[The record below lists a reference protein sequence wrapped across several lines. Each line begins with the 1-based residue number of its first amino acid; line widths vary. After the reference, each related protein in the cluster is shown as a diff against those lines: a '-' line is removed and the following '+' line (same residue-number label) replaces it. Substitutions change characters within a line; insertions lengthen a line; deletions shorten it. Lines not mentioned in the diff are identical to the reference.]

1 MPPRVSPALSVD
13 PRDFLAV
20 QKRGKSV
27 GFSKRQGLGGEVL
40 GAVPARESCCAG
52 EEGVM
57 GLLTS
62 SSWGLMELSVYMH
75 SFSAVRGIV
84 SFSLEARN
92 MHTAPSS
99 CRWHFRV
106 GTTAKN
112 LSK

>member
-1 MPPRVSPALSVD
+1 MSPRVSPALSVG
-13 PRDFLAV
+13 PREFLDV
-20 QKRGKSV
+20 QTGRKSV
-27 GFSKRQGLGGEVL
+27 GFSNRQGLGGEVL
-40 GAVPARESCCAG
+40 GAVPKGERCCAG
-52 EEGVM
+52 EEGGM

>member
-1 MPPRVSPALSVD
+1 
-13 PRDFLAV
+13 
-20 QKRGKSV
+20 
-27 GFSKRQGLGGEVL
+27 
-40 GAVPARESCCAG
+40 
-52 EEGVM
+52 M